1 MFYTIIDTF
10 DIVPFLMR
18 LLAHIGT
25 YFILMKRTFSRPEK
39 LLILYRQT
47 LREVEKVGISSFP
60 IVVIISIFVGAV
72 ITIQTNF
79 NIENPML
86 PRYLVGVTVRD
97 SLLLEFSSTMVALI
111 LAGKVGS
118 SIASELGM
126 MRVTEQI
133 DALEVMGINSA
144 SYLILPKIIAAV
156 FFFPILCLL
165 SMIVGIAGG
174 YLSCVLANVV
184 PPSEFIYGIQYAF
197 YPYYISYALTKTAFY
212 ALIITSVSS
221 YLGYNVK
228 GGAIEVGRSSTKA
241 VVQSSV
247 LILLANLVLTK
258 IILQ

>member
-1 MFYTIIDTF
+1 
-10 DIVPFLMR
+10 MR
-18 LLAHIGT
+18 LISQIGS
-25 YFILMKRTFSRPEK
+25 YFLLMIRAFSRPEK
-39 LLILYRQT
+39 LSVIYRQT
-47 LREVEKVGISSFP
+47 MREVEKVGINSFA

-72 ITIQTNF
+72 ITIQTNY
-79 NIENPML
+79 NIENPLL

-165 SMIVGIAGG
+165 SMIVGLAGG
-174 YLSCVLANVV
+174 YFSCVLSNVV
-184 PPSEFIYGIQYAF
+184 PPSEYITGIQYGF
-197 YPYYISYALTKTAFY
+197 RPYYISYAMTKTAFY
-212 ALIITSVSS
+212 AFIITSLSS

-228 GGAIEVGRSSTKA
+228 GGAIEVGKSSTKA

-247 LILLANLVLTK
+247 LILLSNLVLTR

>member
-1 MFYTIIDTF
+1 MHLLNQIGSY
-10 DIVPFLMR
+10 FL
-18 LLAHIGT
+18 LL
-25 YFILMKRTFSRPEK
+25 MRTFSRPEK
-39 LLILYRQT
+39 LPVLYRQT
-47 LREVEKVGISSFP
+47 LREIEKVGINSFA

-79 NIENPML
+79 NIENPLL
-86 PRYLVGVTVRD
+86 PKYLVGVTVRD

-133 DALEVMGINSA
+133 DALEVMGVNSA
-144 SYLILPKIIAAV
+144 SYLILPKMIAAV
-156 FFFPILCLL
+156 IFFPILCLL
-165 SMIVGIAGG
+165 SMIVGLAGG
-174 YLSCVLANVV
+174 YFSCVVANVV
-184 PPSEFIYGIQYAF
+184 PPSEYIYGIQYAF
-197 YPYYISYALTKTAFY
+197 SPNYISYAMTKTAFY
-212 ALIITSVSS
+212 AFIITSVSS
-221 YLGYNVK
+221 YLGYYVE

-247 LILLANLVLTK
+247 LILLANLVLTR